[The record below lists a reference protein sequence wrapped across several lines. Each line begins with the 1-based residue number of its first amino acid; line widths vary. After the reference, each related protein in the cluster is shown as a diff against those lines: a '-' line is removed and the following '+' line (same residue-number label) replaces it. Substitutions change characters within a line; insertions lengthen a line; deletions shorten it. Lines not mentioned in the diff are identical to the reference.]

1 MRQRLRQDGKK
12 CLLSLDGGGVRG
24 IFSLQILKK
33 IEEIAEQYSGN
44 PDIRLADCFD
54 YIAGTSTGGILAAGL
69 AMGMRVDELQAF
81 YKEQAANM
89 FSPNSSWFKRLT
101 SARYETSVLQDKLQ
115 EVFGLQTTLGSPA
128 LKTLLMLVMLN
139 ASTCSPWPI
148 SSNPRAV
155 FNDPNSC
162 ETASNLNLPL
172 WQLVRASAAAPFFF
186 EPEGLDIGG
195 REHLFFDGALT
206 SYNNP
211 AFKLF
216 QMATLPAY
224 RLGWETGADKMLMV
238 SVGTGLL
245 SRPLAL
251 KSAKDI
257 NFLDSLPAAIQS
269 LMFTAT
275 TEQDLLCRSLSRVIA
290 GEAIDSEV
298 GDMKAS
304 LPMGGNGLFSYARYN
319 VNLAPDC
326 IASMGLS
333 HLKECSFALDSLPA
347 LEPCIEIG
355 KFVAEQQ
362 VHITHFSEFWGTSA
376 VC

>member
-1 MRQRLRQDGKK
+1 M
-12 CLLSLDGGGVRG
+12 
-24 IFSLQILKK
+24 
-33 IEEIAEQYSGN
+33 
-44 PDIRLADCFD
+44 
-54 YIAGTSTGGILAAGL
+54 
-69 AMGMRVDELQAF
+69 
-81 YKEQAANM
+81 
-89 FSPNSSWFKRLT
+89 
-101 SARYETSVLQDKLQ
+101 
-115 EVFGLQTTLGSPA
+115 
-128 LKTLLMLVMLN
+128 
-139 ASTCSPWPI
+139 
-148 SSNPRAV
+148 
-155 FNDPNSC
+155 
-162 ETASNLNLPL
+162 
-172 WQLVRASAAAPFFF
+172 
-186 EPEGLDIGG
+186 
-195 REHLFFDGALT
+195 FFDGALT